1 MSHINHIGKYDA
13 SKDDNC
19 NACFVCDLHVTHEQ
33 LSYLGPF
40 LFTDMSQIKTMLQN
54 DVSLAGGG
62 CISGLI
68 SFIYTLE
75 RGHNANGMLQANN

>member
-1 MSHINHIGKYDA
+1 MHA
-13 SKDDNC
+13 SS
-19 NACFVCDLHVTHEQ
+19 VTYM
-33 LSYLGPF
+33 LRMNNSVMY

-54 DVSLAGGG
+54 EVSLAGGG